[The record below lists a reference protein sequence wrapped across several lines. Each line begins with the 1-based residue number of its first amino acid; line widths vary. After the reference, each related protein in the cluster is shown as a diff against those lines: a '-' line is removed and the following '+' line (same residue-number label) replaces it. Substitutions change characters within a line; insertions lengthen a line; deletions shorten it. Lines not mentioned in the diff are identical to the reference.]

1 MPEDTTILSSE
12 EQSYEALT
20 SAGLSDEDFIRELRK
35 LAEHSLYFFSKV
47 ILGNQKLHA
56 RIHLPICQ
64 RLEDQSKKRHRILLP
79 RSWYKTTLMISYV
92 LWLCL
97 KNPEL
102 RVLYCMNTVTN
113 AISKLSM
120 IDKHIKGNVL
130 IKLLWPERMPDR
142 DCIWTAEKMCLKR
155 QGAWAESTW
164 EAAGIRTGVVSR
176 HYDLIVEDDTVAP
189 DLDEIGQD
197 NMTPTKE
204 DIGKAIGWHR
214 LAGPL
219 LNSPKESQ
227 IVVIGT
233 RWFEKD
239 LLSWIYDNEN
249 TQYSHYERASLE
261 TNGVADENG
270 EPTFPEQF
278 DRDVLA
284 GFKASMGP
292 YMFSC
297 LYLNKP
303 IRSSDM
309 LFDPTWFQFYEEL
322 PRHNQLLFFTC
333 ADPAG
338 APEDTKGEPDWCA
351 TITCA
356 LDLIDGSIYIVDT
369 SRGKW
374 NPGQHLDNIFWH
386 LHTYKPVKLGFE
398 SVALA
403 KAYLHWIRLRMEEE
417 KLFCV
422 LEGVT
427 HSGKSKGTRIM
438 GLQPPV
444 CSGRIKFKRHQRELQ
459 TEMTSFPYGANDD
472 LVDTLAML
480 MAIMPVVAINKQEE
494 VRSAD
499 TQPNEYDRLF
509 ESAYAQLREQHGSD
523 SRGGFG
529 LVSDILNPKQAGLND
544 VDGVVEAVRTRWTK
558 RSIPY
563 V

>member
-1 MPEDTTILSSE
+1 MAD
-12 EQSYEALT
+12 
-20 SAGLSDEDFIRELRK
+20 SDEVLLKQLRL
-35 LAEHSLYFFSKV
+35 LAEHSLYFFSKT
-47 ILGNQKLHA
+47 ILGNQLLYP

-64 RLEDQSKKRHRILLP
+64 RLEDMTKRRHRILLP

-92 LWLCL
+92 LWRAL

-102 RVLYCMNTVTN
+102 RILYCMNTVTN
-113 AISKLSM
+113 AISKLST
-120 IDKHIKGNVL
+120 IDKHIKQTTLV
-130 IKLLWPERMPDR
+130 KLLWPERLPNR
-142 DCIWTAEKMCLKR
+142 DCIWTAEKMCLR
-155 QGAWAESTW
+155 RTGAWAEATF

-176 HYDLIVEDDTVAP
+176 HYDIIVEDDTVAP
-189 DLDEIGQD
+189 DLDEIGED

-214 LAGPL
+214 LATPL

-239 LLSWIYDNEN
+239 LLSWIWDNEKD
-249 TQYSHYERASLE
+249 QYSHYERASLE

-278 DRDVLA
+278 DREVLMS
-284 GFKASMGP
+284 FKATLGP

-309 LFDPTWFQFYEEL
+309 LFDPMWFQFYEDL
-322 PRHNQLLFFTC
+322 PRHNHLLFFTC

-351 TITCA
+351 TITAA
-356 LDLIDGSIYIVDT
+356 LDLTDGTVYIVDT

-386 LHTYKPVKLGFE
+386 IRTYQSVKLGFE

-403 KAYLHWIRLRMEEE
+403 KAYLHWIRIRMEEE

-422 LEGVT
+422 VEGVT
-427 HSGKSKGTRIM
+427 HAGKSKGTRIM

-444 CSGRIKFKRHQRELQ
+444 HSGRIKFKRHHRELQ
-459 TEMTSFPYGANDD
+459 TEMTAFPYGANDD

-480 MAIMPVVAINKQEE
+480 MAVMPAVVKQDKKAETAE
-494 VRSAD
+494 D
-499 TQPNEYDRLF
+499 EIPDQYDLTF
-509 ESAYAQLREQHGSD
+509 DAAYAALRAQHGREQL
-523 SRGGFG
+523 GFG
-529 LVSDILNPKQAGLND
+529 PVSDILQNNRISTDD
-544 VDGVVEAVRTRWTK
+544 VTDQIRTRWTRK
-558 RSIPY
+558 A
-563 V
+563 VQHA